1 MKVSSQHTA
10 FHPLQSSPQPNH
22 YASSLRSLHCKELPK
37 ILRVKSIKHSST
49 QYKNYH
55 ARQVVNQLLPLV
67 SKDLAQALSLSLWQF
82 SAFWFLLLSLLSI
95 LHGQLHVVQTLFSYG
110 HPVPGNK
117 QADMLF

>member
-1 MKVSSQHTA
+1 MFSKHTA

-22 YASSLRSLHCKELPK
+22 YASFSRSLHYKALSK

-55 ARQVVNQLLPLV
+55 ARQVLNQLLPLV
-67 SKDLAQALSLSLWQF
+67 SKDLAQALLLSLWQS
-82 SAFWFLLLSLLSI
+82 SAFWFLLPSQLSI
-95 LHGQLHVVQTLFSYG
+95 LHGQPHVVQTLFSYG

-117 QADMLF
+117 QVDMLF